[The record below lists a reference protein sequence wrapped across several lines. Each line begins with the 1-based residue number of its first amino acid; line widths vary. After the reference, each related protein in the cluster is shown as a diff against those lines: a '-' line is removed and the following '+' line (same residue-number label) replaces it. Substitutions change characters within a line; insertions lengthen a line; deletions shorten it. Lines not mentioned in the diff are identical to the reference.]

1 MTATPVTIRRA
12 AAGDEAALLGLA
24 GRLTE
29 GVAPWRPAA
38 GVAAAVVG
46 WVETSLDRMSQP
58 GHAVLVAEVEERI
71 VGFVTLSAS
80 RHWAGETD
88 ASIGE
93 LVVAPEAE
101 GKGIG
106 TALVE
111 AVVECA
117 RAEGYTR
124 ISVSTGAANTRAR
137 SLYRR
142 LGFEDEDVSL
152 SRLV

>member
-1 MTATPVTIRRA
+1 MTIRRA
-12 AAGDEAALLGLA
+12 AAGDEDTLLGLA
-24 GRLTE
+24 SRLTE

-38 GVAAAVVG
+38 GVEAAVVG
-46 WVETSLDRMSQP
+46 WVESSLEEMSEP
-58 GHAVLVAEVEERI
+58 GHAVLVAEVEGRI

-93 LVVAPEAE
+93 LVVAHEAE
-101 GKGIG
+101 GMGIG

-111 AVVECA
+111 AVVEHA
-117 RAEGYTR
+117 KAEGYAR
-124 ISVSTGAANTRAR
+124 ISVSTGAANERAR
-137 SLYRR
+137 RLYGR

-152 SRLV
+152 SRPLV